1 MSGIPRSSKE
11 LGPIAQQ
18 LLAYLRDHPN
28 QQFGVEQM
36 AQAIGCSIE
45 EAQTHLEALAY
56 QGEIEKV
63 RPDGGA
69 TVYTRPKQ
77 T

>member
-1 MSGIPRSSKE
+1 MSGIPHSSKE
-11 LGPIAQQ
+11 LGPVAQQ

-28 QQFGVEQM
+28 EQFSVDQM
-36 AQAIGCSIE
+36 ARQVGCTTE
-45 EAQTHLEALAY
+45 EAKTHLEALAY

-63 RPDGGA
+63 RPDGGE
-69 TVYTRPKQ
+69 TVYTRPQK